1 MNDEKIDLI
10 SVVSTWRGRIKAAG
24 KTETQAAS
32 ESGISTGQLSQYLNG
47 VNTPNI
53 TKFEKFE
60 NYLRGLGV

>member
-1 MNDEKIDLI
+1 MEKEKVDLI
-10 SVVSTWRGRIKAAG
+10 SVVSTWRNRIKSAN

-47 VNTPNI
+47 INTPNI
-53 TKFEKFE
+53 KKYEKFE